1 MINQH
6 TGYYSSKKEIK
17 DYSLV
22 IDRKNLLDKPV
33 KNIEVTLWSFKE
45 NCDWSKWWFYNYD
58 SFRLSKIEIIATDLS
73 KNRF

>member
-33 KNIEVTLWSFKE
+33 KNIEVTL
-45 NCDWSKWWFYNYD
+45 
-58 SFRLSKIEIIATDLS
+58 
-73 KNRF
+73 